1 MSEKMRFV
9 DHTAIKVS
17 QIITII
23 LSVLAFILN
32 APWITLVTALVM
44 LIGTIIGKPG
54 FILLYSRILKP
65 LKLAK
70 PKVFNDNPEPHRFAQ
85 GFGFIFLFSGSL
97 SVFLGSTTLGWTL
110 IWVVIILA
118 ALNAFGGFCA
128 GCFVYYW
135 LSRLNFPGF
144 NQHPPEGTFPGMRP
158 KKLEAHDS

>member
-1 MSEKMRFV
+1 MSEKLKIV
-9 DHTAIKVS
+9 DHTAIKVN
-17 QIITII
+17 QITII
-23 LSVLAFILN
+23 ILSIIAFILDE
-32 APWITLVTALVM
+32 PWITLMTSLVM

-54 FILLYSRILKP
+54 FIFLYNRILKP

-70 PKVFNDNPEPHRFAQ
+70 PKVFTDNPEPHRFAQ
-85 GFGFIFLFSGSL
+85 GVGFTFLFTGSL

-110 IWVVIILA
+110 TWVVIILA

-144 NQHPPEGTFPGMRP
+144 TQHPPEGTFPGMRP
-158 KKLEAHDS
+158 KDLEAHES